1 VVIFLSNSS
10 FVLSYLCPGIEKRLF
25 RVRVGAGERERASHG
40 WRFFST
46 SRELHGQL
54 LQSQVMAKPS
64 CQRWWGGGERGTG
77 SPRLIVGC
85 CPVAQATAVR
95 DEDD

>member
-1 VVIFLSNSS
+1 
-10 FVLSYLCPGIEKRLF
+10 VLSYLCLGIEKRLF
-25 RVRVGAGERERASHG
+25 RVRVGAGGRERASHG

-64 CQRWWGGGERGTG
+64 CQRWWGGGGRERERETG
-77 SPRLIVGC
+77 SRLIVGVL
-85 CPVAQATAVR
+85 PGR
-95 DEDD
+95 PGHRG